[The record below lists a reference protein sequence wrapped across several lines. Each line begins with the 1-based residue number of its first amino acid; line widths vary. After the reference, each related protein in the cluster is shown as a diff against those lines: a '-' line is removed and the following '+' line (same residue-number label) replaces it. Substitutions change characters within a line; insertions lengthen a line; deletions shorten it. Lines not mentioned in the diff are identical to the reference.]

1 MLPCETG
8 RELALLEPGFV
19 DPGRACVWFP
29 CLTGITAPGYNESR
43 TFPDLRPPN
52 SDTLPRFLHTAA
64 DLIRRVLFLARPYGR
79 QKLVVVFCLSLA
91 QGIFQVIGVTSIF
104 PFLAIAADPERI
116 RNSQFGRRFLE
127 LLPPMDNR
135 ELLMTA
141 GVIAVA
147 ALLLSNAVN
156 LIAEYARTRYAH
168 NFGHWLRVRL
178 LRRIVSQP
186 YGYFLERNSSDLLKK
201 VVGDVLSYVS
211 DVLLPLLDSVAR
223 ALTAVFLL
231 ATLFLVHPLIA
242 LTAAIGL
249 GAFYLIVFRLLARKR
264 REINEGLRNS
274 SAGSYREAHQ
284 MLSGIKP
291 VKVHRAEE
299 HFLGR
304 FGAHSAILAKM
315 SGQVPIFANSP
326 RYLIEP
332 ITFGGVVVAVMILA
346 AKGRNFSDILPNLGV
361 MAFAGYRLLPAL
373 QLLYGQLTQLASMR
387 HSLDEVYEEFVAAES
402 ESGIEDADRDAQ
414 IRRARPFDW
423 NHAVTLDGIRFNY
436 PHSSKLIL
444 GGLSLTIRKN
454 SSVAFIGPTGS
465 GKSTL
470 VDLLLGLHRP
480 TGGRILVDGQ
490 PLTPE
495 LIPAWQASIGY
506 VPQDI
511 FLIDDTIARNIAL
524 GVPETEIDTERLCEA
539 CATAQI
545 LDFIRGELPQGFQT
559 EVGERGVRLSGGQR
573 QRLGLAR
580 ALYHQPSLLIL
591 DEATSALDTETEAK
605 LIEALR
611 SLTGKLSIVLV
622 AHRLSTVADCQEVFD
637 LARNAN
643 RDLTEKH
650 DATQRIF

>member
-1 MLPCETG
+1 
-8 RELALLEPGFV
+8 LLIQPFHY
-19 DPGRACVWFP
+19 A
-29 CLTGITAPGYNESR
+29 
-43 TFPDLRPPN
+43 
-52 SDTLPRFLHTAA
+52 LPRFFHTAV

-79 QKLVVVFCLSLA
+79 KKLVLVFSLALA

-104 PFLAIAADPERI
+104 PFLAVAADPERI

-135 ELLMTA
+135 QLLFTA
-141 GVIAVA
+141 GVIAIA

-168 NFGHWLRVRL
+168 SFGHWLRVRL

-186 YGYFLERNSSDLLKK
+186 YGYFLQRNSADLLKK
-201 VVGDVLSYVS
+201 VMGDVLNYVNG
-211 DVLLPLLDSVAR
+211 VLLPLLDSVAR
-223 ALTAVFLL
+223 ALTAALLL
-231 ATLFLVHPLIA
+231 ATLFFVHPLIA
-242 LTAAIGL
+242 LAAAVGF
-249 GAFYLIVFRLLARKR
+249 GAFYLIIFRLLAQKR
-264 REINEGLRNS
+264 REINESFKIS

-291 VKVHRAEE
+291 LKVHRAEE
-299 HFLGR
+299 HFLAR
-304 FGAHSAILAKM
+304 FSAHSHTIAKI

-332 ITFGGVVVAVMILA
+332 LAFGGLVVIVLILA
-346 AKGRNFSDILPNLGV
+346 AKGRNFSDVLPNLGV
-361 MAFAGYRLLPAL
+361 MALAGYRLLPAL
-373 QLLYGQLTQLASMR
+373 QLLYSQLTQLASMR
-387 HSLDEVYEEFVAAES
+387 HSLDEVYDEFVAAES
-402 ESGIEDADRDAQ
+402 AKGTETAGSDAQ
-414 IRRARPFDW
+414 ILRAKAFDW
-423 NHAVTLDGIRFNY
+423 NQAITLDGISFNY
-436 PHSSKLIL
+436 PQAAKPIL

-454 SSVAFIGPTGS
+454 SSIAFIGPTGS

-480 TGGRILVDGQ
+480 TDGRILVDGQ

-524 GVPETEIDTERLCEA
+524 GVPETEIDPARLRRV

-545 LDFIRGELPQGFQT
+545 LDFIEGELPQGFQAN
-559 EVGERGVRLSGGQR
+559 VGERGVRLSGGQR

-591 DEATSALDTETEAK
+591 DEATSSLDTDTEARLVK
-605 LIEALR
+605 ALR
-611 SLTGKLSIVLV
+611 SLSGKFTMVIV
-622 AHRLSTVADCQEVFD
+622 AHRLSTVVNCD
-637 LARNAN
+637 LVV
-643 RDLTEKH
+643 DLGKLGVSTVELS
-650 DATQRIF
+650 TS